1 MYKTGTR
8 LNKPPL
14 NWHWEPDESQYWK
27 DTMDPCLASPGTNLQ
42 VHVLDWTPL
51 LQTPEDGLFIICKKC
66 CRTSCVYNLKMNL
79 GCYSVIT
86 KTFCHTLNSFRFKTG
101 SPASWQIHQKICA
114 LGIVWPQRC
123 LRVWKY
129 YKNYKN
135 GSNAKLVCNYTVE
148 RNTGIFSLFVF
159 VFAFCQ
165 HFQHCPCG
173 IYESLLWSFPFL
185 ALL

>member
-1 MYKTGTR
+1 MYKTGIQ

-14 NWHWEPDESQYWK
+14 NWHWVPDESQYWK
-27 DTMDPCLASPGTNLQ
+27 DTMGPCLASPGTNLQ

-51 LQTPEDGLFIICKKC
+51 LQTPEDGLFIICKKF

-79 GCYSVIT
+79 GRYSVIT
-86 KTFCHTLNSFRFKTG
+86 KTFCHTLNSFRFKMG
-101 SPASWQIHQKICA
+101 SPASWQIHQNMCA

-135 GSNAKLVCNYTVE
+135 AKLVCNYTVE
-148 RNTGIFSLFVF
+148 RNTSIFLCLFVF

-173 IYESLLWSFPFL
+173 IYESPLWSFPFL